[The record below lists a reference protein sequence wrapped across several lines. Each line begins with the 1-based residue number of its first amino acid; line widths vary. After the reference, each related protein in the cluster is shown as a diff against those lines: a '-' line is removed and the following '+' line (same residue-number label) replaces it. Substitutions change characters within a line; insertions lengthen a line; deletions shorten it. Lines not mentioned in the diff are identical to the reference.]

1 MEASQL
7 VSLLV
12 ETELE
17 KDLNNVMTGQLR
29 QETGAPRLVKLRLD
43 GIVIQL
49 LFQTLVLL
57 FVETE

>member
-1 MEASQL
+1 M
-7 VSLLV
+7 